1 MRFDLYCDDL
11 RNKMDWINYNNINS
25 WADAWNKCVRPEW
38 MLDLIKN
45 DIVMVNNNMLRQFA
59 CRCLFE
65 TPIGDDRTTYNLLKD
80 ERLINAVETVYH
92 YTNGGETTDDLK
104 EASRVAW
111 DAYNDMLQKF
121 FDERNIVM
129 AGLAVIMTDA
139 IDAAKFAA
147 IYTMREASL
156 EYEEIYIRAFHANL
170 LRETVG
176 NPIFAEVAS

>member
-1 MRFDLYCDDL
+1 MRFDLYCEDL

-25 WADAWNKCVRPEW
+25 WEDAWNKCVRPDW
-38 MLDLIKN
+38 MLELIKN
-45 DIVMVNNNMLRQFA
+45 DIIVVDEDMLRKFA

-92 YTNGGETTDDLK
+92 YTNGGETSDDLK
-104 EASRVAW
+104 KASRVAR
-111 DAYNDMLQKF
+111 DAYNDILQKSG
-121 FDERNIVM
+121 DERNIVM
-129 AGLAVIMTDA
+129 AAMSAIMADE

-176 NPIFAEVAS
+176 KSFFGGR